1 MGAVRLAGA
10 ATSFCHAEKQ
20 ARGGPFG
27 RDDTGDIRAMTRV
40 LALWLGVALA
50 FAASEAQF
58 GYWPVYQV
66 GYGAFSLMAAMISLT
81 FLWLWA
87 KRETPLALGMS
98 MSWAGAASVM
108 GWWWVF
114 NVLNQPAAMVESQA
128 LFFLLAVY
136 FVGALLHFAAIMRTF
151 DFCVPGYVAPV
162 VGSLLV
168 AVGVEWL
175 I

>member
-1 MGAVRLAGA
+1 
-10 ATSFCHAEKQ
+10 
-20 ARGGPFG
+20 
-27 RDDTGDIRAMTRV
+27 MTRV
-40 LALWLGVALA
+40 LALWLVVALA
-50 FAASEAQF
+50 FAASQATF

-81 FLWLWA
+81 FLWLWV

-114 NVLNQPAAMVESQA
+114 NALSQPAAMRESQV
-128 LFFLLAVY
+128 LFLILSVC
-136 FVGALLHFAAIMRTF
+136 FVGAILHFAAIMRTF

-162 VGSLLV
+162 FLSLFL
-168 AVGVEWL
+168 AIGVEWL
-175 I
+175 F